1 MNPPRVI
8 DRSKQKTLS
17 GYHLTDDD
25 DDSSYNSIKFLI
37 IARTETEKK
46 RRKKIHWSPSPISP
60 DSVSPRKGRKGHP
73 IHLVRH
79 PFANHLFLPFNP
91 PARNFSARRHGIRQC
106 SHGRMQ
112 FKCRFRA
119 GSSRGEVQRSGAEV
133 VANCDPRTRP
143 AGNGE
148 ELSRMD
154 GSARLLA
161 S

>member
-1 MNPPRVI
+1 MMMTIPRIIPYV
-8 DRSKQKTLS
+8 
-17 GYHLTDDD
+17 
-25 DDSSYNSIKFLI
+25 KFLI
-37 IARTETEKK
+37 IARNETEKK
-46 RRKKIHWSPSPISP
+46 RRKKIHWSPSFHPTP
-60 DSVSPRKGRKGHP
+60 CPREKGEKGTRSTP
-73 IHLVRH
+73 PYHLVRY

>member
-1 MNPPRVI
+1 MVKILNNRAK
-8 DRSKQKTLS
+8 RESKQKRREER
-17 GYHLTDDD
+17 
-25 DDSSYNSIKFLI
+25 K
-37 IARTETEKK
+37 
-46 RRKKIHWSPSPISP
+46 RKKIHWSPSPISP
-60 DSVSPRKGRKGHP
+60 TPCPHEKGGEKAHPSIPPRSTPVRGTTSSSLL
-73 IHLVRH
+73 IHT
-79 PFANHLFLPFNP
+79 
-91 PARNFSARRHGIRQC
+91 ARNFSARRHGIRQC

-119 GSSRGEVQRSGAEV
+119 GSPRIERGAERRSGAEV

-154 GSARLLA
+154 GRARLLA